1 MKAGARLVLALMF
14 LLPVAAAA
22 QQFGKAELPIKADD
36 GTLLTNHRIT
46 PELMARLE
54 KLPGLVT
61 VGNPNGDVTMY
72 QFYDLN
78 CPFCREAARDV
89 DDLMKSDRNLK
100 FVFVPYP
107 TLSVQSVEG
116 SRVELAVREM
126 VTPQR
131 WLEFRKRIYAGR
143 GTIDGARAVAVTQ
156 AMKLDQ
162 AKMVEIANAQRVT
175 DIMTVHAKLGTELK
189 MMATPS
195 YVIGGVAVLGH
206 PGLEPLK
213 AMVKSVRSC
222 KAPVC

>member
-1 MKAGARLVLALMF
+1 MKMLARVILAFALLM
-14 LLPVAAAA
+14 PIAAVA

-36 GTLLTNHRIT
+36 GTLLTNHRVSS
-46 PELMARLE
+46 ELLSQLE

-61 VGNPNGDVTMY
+61 VGNLNGDVTMY

-89 DDLMKSDRNLK
+89 DELMKADRKLK

-107 TLSVQSVEG
+107 TLSAQSVEG

-143 GTIDGARAVAVTQ
+143 GVIDGARAVAVTQ
-156 AMKLDQ
+156 AMKLDL
-162 AKMVEIANAQRVT
+162 AKLVEIANAQRVT
-175 DIMTVHAKLGTELK
+175 DIMTAHAKFGTQLN
-189 MMATPS
+189 MVATPS

-213 AMVKSVRSC
+213 AMVKSVRAC

>member
-1 MKAGARLVLALMF
+1 MIAVARLVLALAI
-14 LLPVAAAA
+14 LSPLSAAA
-22 QQFGKAELPIKADD
+22 QQFGPAELAIKADD
-36 GTLLTNHRIT
+36 GALLTNHRVV
-46 PELMARLE
+46 PELIGRLE

-89 DDLMKSDRNLK
+89 DELMKADRNLK

-116 SRVELAVREM
+116 ARVELAVREM

-131 WLEFRKRIYAGR
+131 WLEFRKRIYVGR
-143 GTIDGARAVAVTQ
+143 GTIDGARAVAATQ

-175 DIMTVHAKLGTELK
+175 DIMTVHAKLGTDLK

-213 AMVKSVRSC
+213 AMVKSVRAC

>member
-1 MKAGARLVLALMF
+1 MKAVGRLLLGLALV
-14 LLPVAAAA
+14 LPVAATA
-22 QQFGKAELPIKADD
+22 QQFGPAELPIKADD
-36 GTLLTNHRIT
+36 GTILTNHRVT
-46 PELMARLE
+46 PDLMERLA

-61 VGNPNGDVTMY
+61 VGNPNGDVAMY

-78 CPFCREAARDV
+78 CPFCREATRDV
-89 DDLMKSDRNLK
+89 DDLMKTDRNLK

-107 TLSVQSVEG
+107 TLSAQSVEG

-143 GTIDGARAVAVTQ
+143 GVIDGARAVAVTQ

-175 DIMTVHAKLGTELK
+175 DIMTVHAKLGTDLK

-195 YVIGGVAVLGH
+195 YVIGSVAVLGH

-213 AMVKSVRSC
+213 AMAKSVRAC

>member
-1 MKAGARLVLALMF
+1 MKIVVSLALALALMV
-14 LLPVAAAA
+14 PVVAGA
-22 QQFGKAELPIKADD
+22 QQFGPAELPIKADD
-36 GTLLTNHRIT
+36 GTILTNHRVT

-89 DDLMKSDRNLK
+89 DDLMKADRKLK

-143 GTIDGARAVAVTQ
+143 GVIDGARAVAATQ

-175 DIMTVHAKLGTELK
+175 DIMTAHAKLGTDLK

-195 YVIGGVAVLGH
+195 YVIGDVAVLGH
-206 PGLEPLK
+206 PGLDPLK

-222 KAPVC
+222 KSPVC

>member
-1 MKAGARLVLALMF
+1 MKIVARLALALALMA
-14 LLPVAAAA
+14 PVAAGA
-22 QQFGKAELPIKADD
+22 QQFGPAELPIKADD
-36 GTLLTNHRIT
+36 GTILTNHRVT
-46 PELMARLE
+46 PELMVRLE
-54 KLPGLVT
+54 KLPGLVLA
-61 VGNPNGDVTMY
+61 GNPNVDVTIY

-89 DDLMKSDRNLK
+89 DDLMKADRKLR

-107 TLSVQSVEG
+107 TLSVQSVEA
-116 SRVELAVREM
+116 SRVELAVLEM

-143 GTIDGARAVAVTQ
+143 GVIDGARAVAATQ

-175 DIMTVHAKLGTELK
+175 DTMTAHAKLGTDLK

-195 YVIGGVAVLGH
+195 YVIGDVAVLGH

-213 AMVKSVRSC
+213 AMVKSVRAC
-222 KAPVC
+222 KTPVC